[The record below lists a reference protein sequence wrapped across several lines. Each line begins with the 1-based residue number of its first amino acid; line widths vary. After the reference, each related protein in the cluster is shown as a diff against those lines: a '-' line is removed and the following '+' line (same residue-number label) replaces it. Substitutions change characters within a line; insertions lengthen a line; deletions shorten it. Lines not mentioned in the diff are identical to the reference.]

1 MLLELEEKFKAL
13 IIEELK
19 LEDVTPEEI
28 GNDDLLFGED
38 GLGLDSLDA
47 VEIVVIMKR
56 HFNTEVEDLESS
68 REIFRSVKT
77 LCDYIR
83 THQAGT

>member
-1 MLLELEEKFKAL
+1 MKLETQLKEL

-19 LEDVTPEEI
+19 LPDIRPDEI
-28 GNDDLLFGED
+28 KDDDLLFGED

-56 HFNTEVEDLESS
+56 HFKTEVEDIESS

-77 LCDYIR
+77 LADYIR
-83 THQAGT
+83 EYQRKR

>member
-1 MLLELEEKFKAL
+1 LKLEEKFKIL

-19 LEDVTPEEI
+19 LVDITPEEI
-28 GNDDLLFGED
+28 GDNDLLFGED

-56 HFNTEVEDLESS
+56 HFNTEIEDLESS

-83 THQAGT
+83 EHQAT

>member
-1 MLLELEEKFKAL
+1 MKLEDEFKAL

-19 LEDVTPEEI
+19 LEDITSEEI
-28 GNDDLLFGED
+28 GDDDLLFGED

-68 REIFRSVKT
+68 REIFRSVRT

-83 THQAGT
+83 EHQTSE

>member
-1 MLLELEEKFKAL
+1 MKLEDQFKTL

-19 LEDVTPEEI
+19 LEDITSEEI
-28 GNDDLLFGED
+28 GDEDLLFGED

-56 HFNTEVEDLESS
+56 HFNTEIEDLESS

-83 THQAGT
+83 DHQVAE

>member
-1 MLLELEEKFKAL
+1 MTLEDKFKAL

-19 LEDVTPEEI
+19 LEDITSEEI
-28 GNDDLLFGED
+28 GDDDLLFGED

-56 HFNTEVEDLESS
+56 HFNTEVEDLESA
-68 REIFRSVKT
+68 REIFRSIKT

-83 THQAGT
+83 DHQVSV

>member
-1 MLLELEEKFKAL
+1 MLEEQLKEL

-19 LEDVTPEEI
+19 LPDIRPEEI
-28 GNDDLLFGED
+28 KDDDLLFGED

-47 VEIVVIMKR
+47 VEVVVIMKR
-56 HFNTEVEDLESS
+56 HFNTEVEDIESS

-77 LCDYIR
+77 LADYIR
-83 THQAGT
+83 EYQEKK

>member
-1 MLLELEEKFKAL
+1 MKLETQLKEL

-19 LEDVTPEEI
+19 LPDIRPDEI
-28 GNDDLLFGED
+28 KDNDLLFGED

-47 VEIVVIMKR
+47 VEVVVIMKR
-56 HFNTEVEDLESS
+56 HFSTEVEDIESS

-77 LCDYIR
+77 LADYIR
-83 THQAGT
+83 EYQRKK

>member
-1 MLLELEEKFKAL
+1 LKIEEQLKKL

-19 LEDVTPEEI
+19 LPDIRPEEI
-28 GNDDLLFGED
+28 EDDDFLFGEE

-47 VEIVVIMKR
+47 VEVVVIMKR
-56 HFNTEVEDLESS
+56 HFNTEVEDMESS

-77 LCDYIR
+77 LADYIR
-83 THQAGT
+83 AYQESK